1 MHIKTLFIDAI
12 ICLLD
17 DCYIFYG
24 FQAIQYLLNTKFTSK
39 RRHLNRCLLFLY
51 NKIKMVQV
59 GVRRLRGS
67 FLLYI
72 KKLTILQKWRD
83 PCILFTI
90 LFSLILFF
98 LVKNLFASSTN
109 NQKLLQQVP

>member
-1 MHIKTLFIDAI
+1 MGVQYILLKLKWFKSEEGTFGCLF
-12 ICLLD
+12 
-17 DCYIFYG
+17 FV
-24 FQAIQYLLNTKFTSK
+24 
-39 RRHLNRCLLFLY
+39 H
-51 NKIKMVQV
+51 
-59 GVRRLRGS
+59 
-67 FLLYI
+67 

-83 PCILFTI
+83 PCILFNI